1 MNIAF
6 QSALHDHSAGSDVG
20 FNTSVRTDCQP
31 VSLRVDRAFHL
42 AIYIKVFVA
51 QDFPFDRNG
60 LADEGHFR
68 GCMRWLRR
76 IHELSLPRK
85 LLWQFCFYWN
95 RESSPLVAEYN
106 ALSSARLQTIL
117 Y

>member
-20 FNTSVRTDCQP
+20 FNTSVRTDGQP
-31 VSLRVDRAFHL
+31 VSFRVDRAFHL

-51 QDFPFDRNG
+51 RDFPFNRNG

-68 GCMRWLRR
+68 GSMRWLRR
-76 IHELSLPRK
+76 LHELSLLGK
-85 LLWQFCFYWN
+85 LLLGVIRDDVWSDGVKPFWK
-95 RESSPLVAEYN
+95 PLCAH
-106 ALSSARLQTIL
+106 LG
-117 Y
+117 